1 MKKTLSGL
9 GAALALAT
17 SAQAQVSV
25 SVTAPWIRAT
35 VPQQESTG
43 VFMHLRSKQQARL
56 VDVRTPVAAAAE
68 IHVMEMNGHT
78 MKMEQVDGI
87 DLPAGKGVNLASG
100 GYHIMLIGLKRQ
112 LMPDEVV
119 PLTIV
124 VEDKDKKR
132 KTKTL
137 NVPVKP
143 LTFIGAM
150 ENMTRHH

>member
-1 MKKTLSGL
+1 MKKTLF
-9 GAALALAT
+9 ALAATLAFAA
-17 SAQAQVSV
+17 SAMAQV

-43 VFMHLRSKQQARL
+43 VFMHLQSRQEARL
-56 VDVRTPVAAAAE
+56 VDVRTPVAKAAE
-68 IHVMEMNGHT
+68 IHVMEMHGHT
-78 MKMEQVDGI
+78 MKMEQVGGI

-112 LMPDEVV
+112 LKPDEVV

-124 VEDKDKKR
+124 VEGRDKKR
-132 KTKTL
+132 ESITL
-137 NVPVKP
+137 DVPVKP

>member
-9 GAALALAT
+9 GAALVLAT
-17 SAQAQVSV
+17 SAQAQV

-43 VFMHLRSKQQARL
+43 VFMYLQSKQQARL

-87 DLPAGKGVNLASG
+87 ELPAGKGVNLASG

-124 VEDKDKKR
+124 VEGKDKKR
-132 KTKTL
+132 KSKTL
-137 NVPVKP
+137 DVPVKP

>member
-1 MKKTLSGL
+1 MKKTLF
-9 GAALALAT
+9 ALAASLAFAA
-17 SAQAQVSV
+17 SALAQV

-43 VFMHLRSKQQARL
+43 VFMHLHSRQEARL
-56 VDVRTPVAAAAE
+56 VDVRTPVAGAAE
-68 IHVMEMNGHT
+68 IHVMEMHGHT

-100 GYHIMLIGLKRQ
+100 GYHIMLIDLKRQ
-112 LMPDEVV
+112 LKPDEVV

-124 VEDKDKKR
+124 VEGRDKKR
-132 KTKTL
+132 ETITL
-137 NVPVKP
+137 DVPVKP